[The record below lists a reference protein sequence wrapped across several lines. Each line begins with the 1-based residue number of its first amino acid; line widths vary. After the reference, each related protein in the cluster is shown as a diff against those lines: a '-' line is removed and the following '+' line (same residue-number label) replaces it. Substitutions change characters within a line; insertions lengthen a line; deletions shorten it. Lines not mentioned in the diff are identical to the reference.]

1 MPLLGLGLASIVASL
16 LVRLQV
22 WFRYPERGGSNRD
35 WRKLSEGSTLHREG
49 QMSSEQREIAD
60 GTLVVRSQESGDS
73 RVIAFAGELDL
84 ANAGTAESA
93 LEGSLADSSTPVI
106 VDMRELEFIDST
118 GIALLVST
126 LSRNDGETR
135 VSFIPSDFPAVTRV
149 LELTGLAERL
159 PLAEA

>member
-1 MPLLGLGLASIVASL
+1 MP
-16 LVRLQV
+16 
-22 WFRYPERGGSNRD
+22 
-35 WRKLSEGSTLHREG
+35 
-49 QMSSEQREIAD
+49 SEQREIAD
-60 GTLVVRSQESGDS
+60 GTLVVRSQENGDG

-93 LEGSLADSSTPVI
+93 LESSLADSTPVV

-126 LSRNDGETR
+126 LSRNKGETR

>member
-1 MPLLGLGLASIVASL
+1 MP
-16 LVRLQV
+16 
-22 WFRYPERGGSNRD
+22 
-35 WRKLSEGSTLHREG
+35 
-49 QMSSEQREIAD
+49 SEQREIAD
-60 GTLVVRSQESGDS
+60 GTLVVRSQENGES

-93 LEGSLADSSTPVI
+93 LENSLVDSTPVI

-126 LSRNDGETR
+126 LSRNKGETK